1 MHMLLLQT
9 TFLFNIDINLVKPF
23 RQFLRILASL
33 ILTYFFFVV
42 CLNIAQFLVEG
53 GWVMVHSMDK
63 ACGLECLEL
72 EKKT

>member
-1 MHMLLLQT
+1 MLLLQT

-33 ILTYFFFVV
+33 ILTFFLVV

-53 GWVMVHSMDK
+53 GWVMVLHSMDK
-63 ACGLECLEL
+63 TCGLEYLEL